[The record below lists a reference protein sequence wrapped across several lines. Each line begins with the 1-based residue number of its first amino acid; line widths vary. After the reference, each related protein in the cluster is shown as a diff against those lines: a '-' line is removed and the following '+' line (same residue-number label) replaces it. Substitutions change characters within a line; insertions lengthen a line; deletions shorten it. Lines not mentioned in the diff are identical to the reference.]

1 MILRDIFNAL
11 RPRLLIGGI
20 AAALLVAAAL
30 WAVVVFLRPLPPRT
44 VTMATGP
51 EGGAYHEVG
60 KRYRELL
67 AREGIELRLL
77 PTAGVLENLARLRDS
92 RSKVDVGFLQVGIT
106 SEKESPD
113 LESLGMVF
121 YEPLWFF
128 RRSSYQGRG
137 LESLRGRKISIGP
150 EGSETRT
157 LTLELLAR
165 NGLDQSFA
173 RLLSLAPHEAA
184 DQLLRNEI
192 DAALMVTS
200 WDAPAVRRLLADQ
213 NVELVSFPRTD
224 AYIAFYPFLSKV
236 VVPAGLGD
244 MAKNRPPSDAVL
256 FALKACLVARQD
268 LHPAIQYLLL
278 EAAEKIHS
286 GPGIF
291 NKAGHFP
298 LAEAIDLPLS
308 DEAREFYRSGRPFLQ
323 RHLPFWLAV
332 LIGRLLIL
340 IIPVAG
346 VIYPLV
352 HYLPALYGWE
362 MKRRIFRLYGE
373 LRFLEQDLESRR
385 GGQSTGDLRARLDRL
400 EKKANSLRV
409 PVSYSNMLYSMRSH
423 IRLVRESLKRAG
435 GSQAED

>member
-1 MILRDIFNAL
+1 
-11 RPRLLIGGI
+11 
-20 AAALLVAAAL
+20 
-30 WAVVVFLRPLPPRT
+30 
-44 VTMATGP
+44 
-51 EGGAYHEVG
+51 
-60 KRYRELL
+60 
-67 AREGIELRLL
+67 
-77 PTAGVLENLARLRDS
+77 
-92 RSKVDVGFLQVGIT
+92 
-106 SEKESPD
+106 
-113 LESLGMVF
+113 
-121 YEPLWFF
+121 
-128 RRSSYQGRG
+128 
-137 LESLRGRKISIGP
+137 
-150 EGSETRT
+150 
-157 LTLELLAR
+157 
-165 NGLDQSFA
+165 
-173 RLLSLAPHEAA
+173 
-184 DQLLRNEI
+184 
-192 DAALMVTS
+192 MVTS

>member
-1 MILRDIFNAL
+1 
-11 RPRLLIGGI
+11 
-20 AAALLVAAAL
+20 
-30 WAVVVFLRPLPPRT
+30 
-44 VTMATGP
+44 
-51 EGGAYHEVG
+51 
-60 KRYRELL
+60 
-67 AREGIELRLL
+67 L

-435 GSQAED
+435 ESQAED